1 MGGRYLLAEP
11 VGRGGM
17 GRVWRGRDC
26 LLDREVAVKEVLLP
40 RQLLPEEHAELVA
53 RTMREAQAAARLDHP
68 GVITVHD
75 VVEHDGTPWIVMQ
88 FVSGRSLG
96 AEIAERGR
104 LGWQRAAEIG
114 AQVADALAHAHAAGI
129 VHRDLKPDNILLHAR
144 GALVTDF
151 GIARIVD
158 ATTELTG
165 SGVRMGTTH
174 YMAPEQLE
182 GGSVGPP
189 ADMWALGATLYAT
202 VEGVP
207 PFDGPT
213 LMAVISAILTKPPRP
228 AEHAGPLGGLIWAL
242 LSKDPGGRRTA
253 EAAAAALAAYAA
265 SPSPVPAGAGAFR
278 QAGAPPAWPGERSR
292 RESDAA
298 GLAST
303 ISPGTAWPGTGTPQE
318 ARGRVTRRL
327 ARRQVLGGIAGLAAG
342 GALLGWGLDQA
353 AGPGSGSAGPGT
365 SISSPAA
372 GKSRGGTPSAA
383 RSATASSPATAG
395 SGPPQAPGT
404 MLWKAKSPGQ
414 LVDNVVAA
422 DGVVYTADNT
432 TSGGPGD
439 HLVSAVDASTGKV
452 VWQGSNYAE
461 IYTGPAVGNGL
472 VYFGSD
478 YHTVTALSAATGHGV
493 WQATVGDV
501 IESPPAVTGQAV
513 YFASYDQFVYSVS
526 AAKGK
531 LIWRS
536 LIGISVSFVT
546 AGGSYVYAAAG
557 SKTAALRVSDGTT
570 AWSSPGSSIVLAV
583 AGTAVLVGGSGTCYA
598 VDAQTGAQS
607 WSSDVGGTVTH
618 ILASGGVAYV
628 ASDDGYVRAINTA
641 DGSLKWAH
649 NANRFVKSGIAA
661 ANGVVYFGCEDRRV
675 YAVDAAGGHL
685 KWSYQTGGAVDS
697 GIAVYQDRVSRGK
710 HRRLPVRPAGVTPSP
725 AGRPPR
731 LPGEFRPRL
740 RQAVRESGIGD
751 RPVRADRRPVH
762 RDVAAGGLDDD
773 RAHVPEHARQG
784 PLRAETP
791 VRRGNVEPG
800 DGLLVELAAADR
812 PVEQVLEAARQRAR
826 VLRGAEQHRVCRLD
840 LPPQLRDGFRHDL
853 AVVIGVE
860 RGQAGEALVEH
871 RRVPRRR
878 ERRRGRQRGGVG
890 GAAPRAPR
898 YQQDLHAA
906 PFCSG
911 HPATGRRRNSS
922 RPPDEHSRTF
932 NNVRSFVVT
941 PLLLA
946 GNRCYN
952 NGARACNWSFGAPRS
967 KGKPPCAPHACPP
980 SAS

>member
-17 GRVWRGRDC
+17 GRVWRGRDH

-40 RQLLPEEHAELVA
+40 RQLLPEEHADLVT
-53 RTMREAQAAARLDHP
+53 RTMREARAAARLDHP

-207 PFDGPT
+207 PFSGPT

-242 LSKDPGGRRTA
+242 LSKDPGGRPTA
-253 EAAAAALAAYAA
+253 QAAAAALAAYAA
-265 SPSPVPAGAGAFR
+265 SPSPASAGRADPAARTLVTTEARNHTEAFGH
-278 QAGAPPAWPGERSR
+278 ASAPPAWPGQRSR
-292 RESDAA
+292 QEADAA
-298 GLAST
+298 DLAST
-303 ISPGTAWPGTGTPQE
+303 IFPGAVTPGQ
-318 ARGRVTRRL
+318 ARGGVTRRL

-342 GALLGWGLDQA
+342 GALLGWGLDRA
-353 AGPGSGSAGPGT
+353 VGGGSAGPGT
-365 SISSPAA
+365 SISSSPA
-372 GKSRGGTPSAA
+372 GKSRAGAPSAA
-383 RSATASSPATAG
+383 RSATAPSAATAG
-395 SGPPQAPGT
+395 SGPPRAPGT
-404 MLWKAKSPGQ
+404 MLWKVKSPGQ

-452 VWQGSNYAE
+452 IWQGSNYAE

-478 YHTVTALSAATGHGV
+478 YHTMTALSAATGHGV

-501 IESPPAVTGQAV
+501 IESPPAVTSQAV
-513 YFASYDQFVYSVS
+513 YFASYDQFVYSVNVTH
-526 AAKGK
+526 GK

-536 LIGISVSFVT
+536 LIGISVSFII
-546 AGGSYVYAAAG
+546 AGGSYVYTATG
-557 SKTAALRVSDGTT
+557 KETAALRVSDGTT
-570 AWSSPGSSIVLAV
+570 AWSSPGSSLVLAV
-583 AGTAVLVGGSGTCYA
+583 AGAAVIVGGNGVLSS
-598 VDAQTGAQS
+598 VDAQTGAQG
-607 WSSDVGGTVTH
+607 WSFNVGGAVTH
-618 ILASGGVAYV
+618 ILASGSVAYV
-628 ASDDGYVRAINTA
+628 ASDDGYVRAVNTA
-641 DGSLKWAH
+641 DGSEKWSY

-675 YAVDAAGGHL
+675 YAVDAASGHR
-685 KWSYQTGGAVDS
+685 KWSYLTGGAIDS
-697 GIAVYQDRVSRGK
+697 GLAVDQDRVF
-710 HRRLPVRPAGVTPSP
+710 AGSIDGYLY
-725 AGRPPR
+725 A
-731 LPGEFRPRL
+731 L
-740 RQAVRESGIGD
+740 QA
-751 RPVRADRRPVH
+751 
-762 RDVAAGGLDDD
+762 
-773 RAHVPEHARQG
+773 
-784 PLRAETP
+784 
-791 VRRGNVEPG
+791 
-800 DGLLVELAAADR
+800 
-812 PVEQVLEAARQRAR
+812 
-826 VLRGAEQHRVCRLD
+826 
-840 LPPQLRDGFRHDL
+840 
-853 AVVIGVE
+853 
-860 RGQAGEALVEH
+860 
-871 RRVPRRR
+871 
-878 ERRRGRQRGGVG
+878 
-890 GAAPRAPR
+890 
-898 YQQDLHAA
+898 
-906 PFCSG
+906 
-911 HPATGRRRNSS
+911 
-922 RPPDEHSRTF
+922 
-932 NNVRSFVVT
+932 
-941 PLLLA
+941 
-946 GNRCYN
+946 
-952 NGARACNWSFGAPRS
+952 
-967 KGKPPCAPHACPP
+967 
-980 SAS
+980 